1 MHCRCEIPSVL
12 SPLCLGWVAS
22 SSPTGPHRAAVAL
35 PSPSE
40 LQCFVEIRWVIRWI
54 GFLEGPFTNREDPL
68 GAAESSWLSPV
79 LGSGKTPAFVPG
91 DVNHAFVN
99 TFTAST
105 SHSLGALARRGL
117 CRAIRQPQRGHGRLL
132 PRGCTSAP
140 GLAAD
145 GVGGSAVLL
154 RRHHSTCSVKLW
166 FHQVTLFFLLPSFL
180 FKKRGSYQVYL
191 PCFFQRMPWSI
202 RRGMS
207 AALVL

>member
-1 MHCRCEIPSVL
+1 MDRLSGRALHQQGGSAGGCRKQLAVPSTGFRKNTC
-12 SPLCLGWVAS
+12 LCTW
-22 SSPTGPHRAAVAL
+22 
-35 PSPSE
+35 
-40 LQCFVEIRWVIRWI
+40 QCKPC
-54 GFLEGPFTNREDPL
+54 L
-68 GAAESSWLSPV
+68 
-79 LGSGKTPAFVPG
+79 
-91 DVNHAFVN
+91 VN

-145 GVGGSAVLL
+145 SFGGSAVLL
-154 RRHHSTCSVKLW
+154 WRHHSTRSVRLW
-166 FHQVTLFFLLPSFL
+166 FHWVTLFFLLPSFL

-191 PCFFQRMPWSI
+191 PRFFQRMPWSI
-202 RRGMS
+202 QRGMS